1 MRLDGSAGSAMY
13 MRCMAAVFDCERRRE
28 WCAVRRLRSGV
39 LESFV
44 NFEMGIFA
52 DHRDLAP
59 WRHILAPLW

>member
-13 MRCMAAVFDCERRRE
+13 MRCMAAVFECEQRGRVV
-28 WCAVRRLRSGV
+28 CVGCGSGV

-52 DHRDLAP
+52 DHRDLTP
-59 WRHILAPLW
+59 WRRILARL